1 MAPRTMT
8 GARSSTDRVDGTK
21 PKTVV
26 VLSKTTNW
34 QLLQR
39 GGRSAA
45 VRARLDAG
53 DPSIAFIR
61 GNHEEHHATLAEL
74 RKLLRA
80 AGVKAHFRARFRDE
94 PVLADADL
102 IIALGGDGTLLRAS
116 HWASQARPLLG
127 INSAP
132 GASVGYFCAARR
144 ASMAAVLASALDG
157 SLPALTLERM
167 AVHIDDKLV
176 TERVLNDVLFAN
188 ASPALATHYE
198 LAVGKTREVHV
209 SSGVWVGPPAGS
221 TAAQL
226 SAGGKILPLEAP
238 LLQYIVREPYL
249 GPLCGHT
256 LHQGTIGRRESLSLT
271 CQMRRAV
278 LYLDGLMRQV
288 PIDVGSR
295 VRCSLSTDPLR
306 LLGVSPHLHQ
316 LHADHDAPGSDR

>member
-1 MAPRTMT
+1 MRGKRPST
-8 GARSSTDRVDGTK
+8 GAKK
-21 PKTVV
+21 PKRVV
-26 VLSKTTNW
+26 VLCKTTNW

-45 VRARLDAG
+45 VRKRLAAG

-61 GNHEEHHATLAEL
+61 SNHDEHQATRSEL
-74 RKLLRA
+74 RRLLRA
-80 AGVKAHFRARFRDE
+80 AGVEVSFRARLSDE
-94 PVLADADL
+94 PVLAEADL

-116 HWASQARPLLG
+116 HWASEARPLLG

-132 GASVGYFCAARR
+132 GASVGYFCAAKRD
-144 ASMAAVLASALDG
+144 SMASALAAALDG
-157 SLPALTLERM
+157 SLPSLTLARM
-167 AVHIDDKLV
+167 AVHIDDTLI
-176 TERVLNDVLFAN
+176 TGRVLNDVLFAN

-198 LAVGKTREVHV
+198 LAVGSTVEAHV

-226 SAGGKILPLEAP
+226 SAGGNVLPLEAP

-249 GPLCGHT
+249 GHLSRHS
-256 LHQGTIGRRESLSLT
+256 LHSGTIAPGESLTLT

-278 LYLDGLMRQV
+278 LYIDGLMRQV

-295 VRCSLSTDPLR
+295 VRCERSTDPLR
-306 LLGVSPHLHQ
+306 LLGVSPRLHQ
-316 LHADHDAPGSDR
+316 LHADHDACDAANERHPAT